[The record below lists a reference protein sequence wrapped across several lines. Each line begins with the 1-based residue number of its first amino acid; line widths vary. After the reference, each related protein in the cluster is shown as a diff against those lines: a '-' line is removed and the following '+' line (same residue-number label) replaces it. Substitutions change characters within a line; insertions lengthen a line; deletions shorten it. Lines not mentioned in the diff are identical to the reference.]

1 MNTHLP
7 DNNIFIISNKAKK
20 FSKYKINTNYKYS
33 TKIFC
38 FNKNWTL
45 HDKYLIPKHPI
56 RHASS
61 YLFLAIYTFKYLKR
75 SNKVP

>member
-1 MNTHLP
+1 MI
-7 DNNIFIISNKAKK
+7 NILIKVEK

-45 HDKYLIPKHPI
+45 HDKYPIPKHPI